1 MEVHLM
7 LMLYQFNVEVF
18 DLGLEYSYATHCTVI
33 ADTHEDRSH
42 LLRHQFGAHNK
53 SVLKR
58 SVLLGAR
65 SLTCSEIDLLEV
77 SVETDVSIWLT
88 TRLRSETSDLQVR
101 HLPRLQSEED
111 MYELLERA
119 PECYDSIPL
128 MMDQYMYSKC
138 FCKCHSTAVDIRA
151 AA

>member
-1 MEVHLM
+1 MEVNSM

-18 DLGLEYSYATHCTVI
+18 DLCLNYSYATHCTVI
-33 ADTHEDRSH
+33 ADTHEDRSC
-42 LLRHQFGAHNK
+42 LIRHQFGTHNE

-65 SLTCSEIDLLEV
+65 SLTCSEIDLLKV

-88 TRLRSETSDLQVR
+88 TRLKTESSDLQVR
-101 HLPRLQSEED
+101 HLPRLQSEKD
-111 MYELLERA
+111 LYELLERA

-128 MMDQYMYSKC
+128 MINQYMYSKC
-138 FCKCHSTAVDIRA
+138 FCQSGSTAADARA